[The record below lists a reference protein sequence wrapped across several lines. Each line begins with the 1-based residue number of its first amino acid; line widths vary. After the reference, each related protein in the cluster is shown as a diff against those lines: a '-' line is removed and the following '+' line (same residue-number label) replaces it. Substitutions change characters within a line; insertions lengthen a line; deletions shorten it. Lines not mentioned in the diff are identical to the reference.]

1 MLVRL
6 LRIFQTYCFM
16 INSLRRLIWKFL
28 GINFYN
34 FLKNKKHINLKD
46 ADWVQ
51 LGKNSYDNGAYVWRW
66 NTNSKLVIGN
76 FCSIANDVHF
86 ICDSGYHGE
95 SEITSFPLFHEVLN
109 KEDDVVINSVT
120 YKVKNITN
128 QLPPQKQ
135 NITIGHDVWI
145 GARATILPNVTIG
158 NGVTIL
164 AGAVVS
170 DDIPDYA
177 VVGGVPAKVIS
188 FKHNAIVIQ
197 KLNKIAWWNWDE
209 KTIKKNVNS
218 FYLPIEEFIKI
229 YS

>member
-1 MLVRL
+1 M
-6 LRIFQTYCFM
+6 YCFM

-34 FLKNKKHINLKD
+34 FLKSKKYTNLKD
-46 ADWVQ
+46 AYWVQ
-51 LGKNSYDNGAYVWRW
+51 LGRCSYDNGAYVWRW

-95 SEITSFPLFHEVLN
+95 SKITSFPLFHEILN
-109 KEDDVVINSVT
+109 KEDELVINNIS
-120 YKVKNITN
+120 YKVKDIVNK
-128 QLPPQKQ
+128 LPTQKQ

-158 NGVTIL
+158 NGATIL

-170 DDIPDYA
+170 DDVPDYA
-177 VVGGVPAKVIS
+177 IVGGIPAKVIS
-188 FKHNAIVIQ
+188 FKHDVVVIQ
-197 KLNKIAWWNWDE
+197 KLNKIEWWNWE
-209 KTIKKNVNS
+209 NKKIKTSIND
-218 FYLPIEEFIKI
+218 FYLPIEEFINKHFK
-229 YS
+229 S

>member
-66 NTNSKLVIGN
+66 NTDSELIIGN

-95 SEITSFPLFHEVLN
+95 SKITSFPLFHEILD
-109 KEDDVVINSVT
+109 KEDEVLINNIY
-120 YKVKNITN
+120 YKVKDIVN
-128 QLPPQKQ
+128 QLHLK
-135 NITIGHDVWI
+135 
-145 GARATILPNVTIG
+145 
-158 NGVTIL
+158 
-164 AGAVVS
+164 S
-170 DDIPDYA
+170 
-177 VVGGVPAKVIS
+177 KIS
-188 FKHNAIVIQ
+188 ALVMMFGLV
-197 KLNKIAWWNWDE
+197 LE
-209 KTIKKNVNS
+209 PL
-218 FYLPIEEFIKI
+218 FYLMLPLEMVSQFWQVQ
-229 YS
+229 